1 MVSYLFAKEFGEVQS
16 AQIVN
21 NRQYIILIIAAK
33 RMLASK
39 GMMLLPHIIG
49 GRVNRLVSKRNIN
62 KKELQKIEASP
73 YYSMIHENYYN
84 EKTEQDVL
92 CLIAQILS
100 SEFQFID
107 YNMPQYTGNLIPI
120 IPDVVSEEVC
130 RLVLEI

>member
-1 MVSYLFAKEFGEVQS
+1 
-16 AQIVN
+16 
-21 NRQYIILIIAAK
+21 
-33 RMLASK
+33 
-39 GMMLLPHIIG
+39 
-49 GRVNRLVSKRNIN
+49 
-62 KKELQKIEASP
+62 
-73 YYSMIHENYYN
+73 MIHEKYYN